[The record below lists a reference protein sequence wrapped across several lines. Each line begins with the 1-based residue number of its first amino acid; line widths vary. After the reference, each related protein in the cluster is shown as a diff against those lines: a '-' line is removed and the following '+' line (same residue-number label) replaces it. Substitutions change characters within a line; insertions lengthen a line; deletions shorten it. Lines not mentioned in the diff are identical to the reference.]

1 MVALA
6 CSAPQLVQ
14 IWDCRQ
20 VPSTVSAAMSCD
32 LPPRSNGTDAK
43 ANRVCAICCV
53 PAAAG
58 ILPSQL
64 VLGSESGAVYLWDL
78 RKASALWTIAH
89 LPERV
94 LGCSASKCGSRIV
107 MGTQQG
113 LVQRSLS
120 PSRLHH
126 TVVPLFAA
134 LFTSVMMSHWHPR

>member
-1 MVALA
+1 
-6 CSAPQLVQ
+6 
-14 IWDCRQ
+14 
-20 VPSTVSAAMSCD
+20 MSCD